1 MKGRLEHS
9 LRTKKTIENLLLDL
23 PECVSDF
30 YYNIQVAREPMT
42 CLEYIR
48 KIKMFL
54 DYANCD
60 VTEIND
66 KVVDRYF
73 EKIAFKVNDKGEVI
87 GETSFAYRKSIW
99 TILNLFFKYL
109 VKKNIIATNPIEDTN
124 RPRQKDK
131 IDRKFLTMEDLN
143 KILNTVINGAGSHKA
158 IAKQRDWMERD
169 FLIMF
174 MFMNTGMRKT
184 ALSEINIEDIS
195 LKEGKLNVIDKRNK
209 EQEYIITEEMEHI
222 INQWL
227 KKRELLLAGEEND
240 ALFIS
245 SYRQSKQRMTEKAI
259 YNLVKK
265 YSQDALGY
273 AISPHK
279 LRAAFISL
287 FYEASGGDIKA
298 TCEAVGHADV
308 STTSIYITKR
318 NNSREGAQRF
328 MSKGL
333 KVSLHN

>member
-1 MKGRLEHS
+1 MKGRFEHN
-9 LRTKKTIENLLLDL
+9 LRTNNTIKNLLLEL

-30 YYNIQVAREPMT
+30 YYTIQISREPMT
-42 CLEYIR
+42 CLEYVR
-48 KIKMFL
+48 KIKAFL

-60 VTEIND
+60 VTEIDD
-66 KVVDRYF
+66 KVVNRYF
-73 EKIAFKVNDKGEVI
+73 EKISFKVNEDGKVI
-87 GETSFAYRKSIW
+87 GETSFAYKKSIW
-99 TILNLFFKYL
+99 TVLNLFFKYL
-109 VKKNIIATNPIEDTN
+109 VKKNIIAVNPIEDTN

-131 IDRKFLTMEDLN
+131 IDRRFLTMEDLN
-143 KILNTVINGAGSHKA
+143 KILSTVINGAGSHKA
-158 IAKQRDWMERD
+158 IAKQKDWIERD

-184 ALSEINIEDIS
+184 ALSEINVEDICFEDGS
-195 LKEGKLNVIDKRNK
+195 LKVIDKRNK
-209 EQEYIITEEMEHI
+209 EQDYIITEEMECI
-222 INQWL
+222 INRWL
-227 KKRELLLAGEEND
+227 KKREILLAGEEND

-245 SYRQSKQRMTEKAI
+245 SLRQRMSERAI

-265 YSQDALGY
+265 YSKEALGY
-273 AISPHK
+273 EISPHK
-279 LRAAFISL
+279 LRAAFVSL
-287 FYEASGGDIKA
+287 YYEATGGDIKA

-333 KVSLHN
+333 QAGLYN

>member
-9 LRTKKTIENLLLDL
+9 LRTKKTIEKLLAEL
-23 PECVSDF
+23 PESVSDF
-30 YYNIQVAREPMT
+30 YYNIQISREPMT

-48 KIKMFL
+48 KIKAFL
-54 DYANCD
+54 EYANCD
-60 VTEIND
+60 VTEIDD
-66 KVVDRYF
+66 KIVDRYF
-73 EKIAFKVNDKGEVI
+73 EKISFKVNDEGEVI
-87 GETSFAYRKSIW
+87 GETSFAYKKSVW
-99 TILNLFFKYL
+99 TVLNLFFRYL
-109 VKKNIIATNPIEDTN
+109 VKKNIMGTNPIEDTN

-131 IDRKFLTMEDLN
+131 IDRRFLTMEDLN
-143 KILNTVINGAGSHKA
+143 RILNTVIRGAGSHKA
-158 IAKQRDWMERD
+158 IAKQKDWMERD

-195 LKEGKLNVIDKRNK
+195 FNEGRLNVIDKRNK

-227 KKRELLLAGEEND
+227 KKRELLLAGEKND

-245 SYRQSKQRMTEKAI
+245 SYRQRMSERAI

-265 YSQDALGY
+265 YSQEALGY

-279 LRAAFISL
+279 LRAAFVSL
-287 FYEASGGDIKA
+287 YYEASGGDIKA

-333 KVSLHN
+333 QVNMYN